1 MKKKIGRTLTFTTTG
16 ESRQAI
22 EDGIEEL
29 LRINIP
35 TDRITSVL
43 INRCVVRA
51 MPHVIAEMTG
61 GSSGNGRSRRR

>member
-51 MPHVIAEMTG
+51 MPHVIAEIG